1 MSERAS
7 VRAALGWAGL
17 AVAGQAAAVSLINA
31 GHSIGY
37 QHYLPISQLPS
48 RPLPL
53 ALLGA
58 QALLVLWAL
67 RSQFGTLIER
77 ARSVLPGWRLPA
89 LVLATGI
96 SAATVGRDIPRYVGE
111 SVLSCLVQLI
121 SLCTIILAVRAIP
134 SANVSSLTRG
144 FDRLLGQDIPSG
156 DDVRPRLDRFA
167 IVTAIVVTIVCAV
180 LSIVVYARHP
190 HIQDEV
196 AYLFQA
202 RTFALGRIALPSP
215 PAARAFEQ
223 YLIADGPT
231 GWYSPVPPGWAAAL
245 APGVLAGAP
254 WLVNPV
260 LAGVNI
266 LLGYL
271 VLQPLYGRRVARLTT
286 LLLAVSPW
294 NLFLGMSYMPHTFT
308 LFCALVATLSVITTR
323 RTGHARWTWLGGAAL
338 GILAAAR
345 QLDAGIMAA
354 ALGLWCIGLG
364 GRRLRV
370 TGTAGLVLGSMLLT
384 VPLLAYNQHFTG
396 KASSF
401 PMMTY
406 NDALY
411 GKGANDY
418 GFGKNRGMGWALD
431 PNPGHGPVDGTING
445 TLNITATQVELFGWS
460 IGSLLLV
467 YAFVFGGRLNRSD
480 RLMLGVMVIT
490 FTAYFFN
497 YFAGGPDFGA
507 RYWFLMIVPLA
518 ALTARG
524 ALWLGPLVGTSASDS
539 ETRVFSG
546 LALLTLS
553 AGLVFMP
560 WRSVDKY
567 WHYRGM
573 RPDLRVLQAQ
583 AGFGKGLIL
592 VSGRE
597 IPDYASAA
605 TYNPLDLH
613 ESVPIYARNREAA
626 SDSAVIAAFPERPV
640 WFVDGPSV
648 SGDGYVVRAGPLS
661 AADAL
666 QRIASEPNPPVTGA
680 AASRQ

>member
-1 MSERAS
+1 LNERTS
-7 VRAALGWAGL
+7 VRAALGWAVL
-17 AVAGQAAAVSLINA
+17 AIAGQAAAVSLISA

-37 QHYLPISQLPS
+37 QHYLPISQLGS
-48 RPLPL
+48 RPVPAAFL
-53 ALLGA
+53 AA
-58 QALLVLWAL
+58 QALLVAWAL
-67 RSQFGTLIER
+67 RSQFDGLIAR

-89 LVLATGI
+89 LVLATGV
-96 SAATVGRDIPRYVGE
+96 SAATVGREIPRYLSE
-111 SVLSCLVQLI
+111 SLLSCLVQLI

-134 SANVSSLTRG
+134 SGAVSSLTQG
-144 FDRLLGQDIPSG
+144 FDRLLGPEIPSG
-156 DDVRPRLDRFA
+156 EDVRPRLDRFA
-167 IVTAIVVTIVCAV
+167 IVTAVVVTVVCAL

-223 YLIADGPT
+223 YLIANGPT
-231 GWYSPVPPGWAAAL
+231 GWYSPVPPGWAVAL

-260 LAGVNI
+260 LAGLNI

-271 VLQPLYGRRVARLTT
+271 ILQPLYGRRIARLTT

-308 LFCALVATLSVITTR
+308 LFCALVATLGVITTR
-323 RTGHARWTWLGGAAL
+323 RTGHARWTWIGGAAL
-338 GILAAAR
+338 GIMAAAR

-370 TGTAGLVLGSMLLT
+370 TGTAGLVLGSILLT

-401 PMMTY
+401 PIMTY

-418 GFGKNRGMGWALD
+418 GFGMNRGMGWALD

-480 RLMLGVMVIT
+480 RLMLGVMAIT

-524 ALWLGPLVGTSASDS
+524 ALWLGPLVGTPPTDS
-539 ETRVFSG
+539 ETRVLSG
-546 LALLTLS
+546 LTLLTLS

-573 RPDLRVLQAQ
+573 RPDLRLMQAQ
-583 AGFGKGLIL
+583 LGFGQGLIL

-605 TYNPLDLH
+605 TLNPLDLN
-613 ESVPIYARNREAA
+613 EPVPIYARNREAA

-648 SGDGYVVRAGPLS
+648 SGGGYVVRAGPLS

-666 QRIASEPNPPVTGA
+666 HRIASEPNPPVTGA